1 MAEAVLQVNFFLKKH
16 FNVTA
21 SFHNCNCS
29 TKFTYIDVYSLHS
42 FLFRSRQ
49 LLLTRD
55 VEECE
60 GATNQHTLEKSSNM
74 KKVLYFSFC
83 TRYPSIILDSRI
95 VDSNFSQH
103 FKVSTRSI
111 TTEEFR
117 NRVLITKGLAQ
128 TLHWCSEK
136 LIN

>member
-1 MAEAVLQVNFFLKKH
+1 MSLQVFTTITHELNSRTSMYIAYIPFL
-16 FNVTA
+16 
-21 SFHNCNCS
+21 
-29 TKFTYIDVYSLHS
+29 
-42 FLFRSRQ
+42 RSHQ
-49 LLLTRD
+49 LLLPRD
-55 VEECE
+55 VEECD